1 MARKKRGLGG
11 HGVDVLLSTPIK
23 PTKESAAHA
32 GVTELAIKLVDIS
45 PYQPRTHIDK
55 EAINALVQSIKK
67 QGVIQPVLVRKIGS
81 RYELIAGERRLRAA
95 IAAGLNQLPAIIK
108 KANDEQ
114 AAILALTENI
124 MRENLS
130 PMEEAEA
137 FDKMLKKF
145 NLTHKSLAN
154 QLGRSREA
162 VTNSLRLND
171 LNPKVKD
178 LLRQR
183 KLGMGHARALLSLSG
198 EKQIA
203 LAKQIASQGLSVRE
217 AEALAQTSKQ
227 TKKSKAKV
235 HTKDL
240 NTLKL
245 ERELTQY
252 LGSATKINHTRAGKG
267 RLTIS
272 YNSLDELDGV
282 LAKIR
287 YKKDS
292 TK

>member
-1 MARKKRGLGG
+1 MTRKKRGLGG
-11 HGVDVLLSTPIK
+11 HGVDVLLSTPVK
-23 PTKESAAHA
+23 PTKEDTTQA

-67 QGVIQPVLVRKIGS
+67 QGVIQPVLVRKVGS

-95 IAAGLNQLPAIIK
+95 IAAGLDQLPAIIK

-114 AAILALTENI
+114 AAMLALTENI

-137 FDKMLKKF
+137 FSKMLKKF

-178 LLRQR
+178 LLRKG
-183 KLGMGHARALLSLSG
+183 KLDMGHARALLSLSG

-227 TKKSKAKV
+227 TKKSKTKAHAK
-235 HTKDL
+235 DP
-240 NTLKL
+240 NTVKL

-252 LGSATKINHTRAGKG
+252 LGSATKINHTRTGKG

-282 LAKIR
+282 LSKIR

-292 TK
+292 IK